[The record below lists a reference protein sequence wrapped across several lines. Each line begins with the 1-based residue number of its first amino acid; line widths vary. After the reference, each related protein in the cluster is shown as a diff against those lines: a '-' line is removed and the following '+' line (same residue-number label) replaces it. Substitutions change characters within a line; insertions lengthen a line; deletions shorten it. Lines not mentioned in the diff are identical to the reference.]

1 MFVTQPETPFAAQPG
16 DPSAIRR
23 SSKRV
28 SCRFVP
34 CVCGF
39 AHVRAASACGARDVR
54 GICAERAGADAPA
67 AARDERESPGA
78 YRPHDRRDLHAIG
91 GRSRGGG
98 GFLRFRSGQALQKN
112 SEIAFFFDGT
122 YYLNQ
127 KLGLTGE
134 IRGAYGNAKIGNTIF
149 NIPNPQISE
158 YPYLFGPTYRLYV
171 RERYAVSG
179 FALGGAAIGK
189 FDSDTKGI
197 PAQNLGLWPSTSAHA
212 GVFAR
217 RESRSQRVS
226 EHCVPYRAKLHGDDV
241 RRHTP
246 EQLRVQYG
254 HGVPVRSPEVVR
266 GRVPRCGRWGRPV
279 AHFSCAP
286 GVW

>member
-23 SSKRV
+23 SSEASV
-28 SCRFVP
+28 LAALSPV
-34 CVCGF
+34 CVALHTCAQLLLAVLVMYAGF
-39 AHVRAASACGARDVR
+39 APSAQAQTRRPRHETNANRQAR
-54 GICAERAGADAPA
+54 I
-67 AARDERESPGA
+67 ARTIEDTYTHRWEVA
-78 YRPHDRRDLHAIG
+78 
-91 GRSRGGG
+91 GGG
-98 GFLRFRSGQALQKN
+98 GFLRFRSGHALQKN

-158 YPYLFGPTYRLYV
+158 YPYLFGPTYRVYV

-212 GVFAR
+212 AFSLGANLDLNVYPNIAFRIAPNYTGTTFGGTLQNNFGFNMGV
-217 RESRSQRVS
+217 V
-226 EHCVPYRAKLHGDDV
+226 YRF
-241 RRHTP
+241 
-246 EQLRVQYG
+246 
-254 HGVPVRSPEVVR
+254 
-266 GRVPRCGRWGRPV
+266 GRQK
-279 AHFSCAP
+279 
-286 GVW
+286 